1 LDAADPVEESPLP
14 RALLEPECYDHPTTA
29 IRLVETHI
37 SWVLLTGPYAYKIKK
52 PLRLPFLDFASM
64 AARRHFC
71 EEELRVNRR
80 LAPDLYLDVVP
91 ITGSPSQ
98 PRVAGAGRA
107 FEHAVRMVQ
116 FDERERLDLMAER
129 GELEEDRIREAARL
143 VARFH
148 AAAAAAGIDDGFAT
162 PARIRTESLEN
173 LDALDA
179 ATGHDA
185 PTLARLRAWTEHS
198 LEALAEAF
206 SERHATGRVR
216 ECHGDL
222 HLANMALWRGAVLAF
237 DAIEFDERLRWIDVM
252 SEVAFTLMDLHHR
265 RREGLAFAFLDEYLQ
280 GSGDHAGLAVLRHY
294 LVYRALVRAKIDAIR
309 ADATGGDA
317 RREAMVEE
325 HSQIALA
332 ARFAFEAPPP
342 LMILTP
348 PAPAGAHALRRGG
361 DRAHL
366 RAPGAGGRPRGRRRL
381 AGHRRRDLP
390 RAAGAGAGARGG
402 GAARRARRDTGVRR
416 RPRHPAHPGL
426 VARTGRGRCLG
437 SDVGGTRGPARSVPA
452 AVGAR
457 ARMHRQRGHWRC
469 DRRPVGRGR
478 AAPASRGTATS
489 RLTLMLINTL
499 DRGGLH
505 PPNVQ
510 EMREI
515 GTWPTVGMTGADA
528 TRTTIWSA

>member
-342 LMILTP
+342 LMILTHGVSGSGKSHLAARLLAALGAVRLRSDVERARLHP
-348 PAPAGAHALRRGG
+348 QARTRYGAAATARTYAHLARAAGRVVAAGWPVIVDATFLEPQARALVREEAARRGVPVAILACGADPDTLRTRVSSRARAGDDASEATSEVLEAQLAAYRPLSAPELECTVSVDTGAAIDVPSVAAALRR
-361 DRAHL
+361 R
-366 RAPGAGGRPRGRRRL
+366 
-381 AGHRRRDLP
+381 
-390 RAAGAGAGARGG
+390 AGAQQRRG
-402 GAARRARRDTGVRR
+402 
-416 RPRHPAHPGL
+416 
-426 VARTGRGRCLG
+426 
-437 SDVGGTRGPARSVPA
+437 
-452 AVGAR
+452 
-457 ARMHRQRGHWRC
+457 
-469 DRRPVGRGR
+469 
-478 AAPASRGTATS
+478 
-489 RLTLMLINTL
+489 
-499 DRGGLH
+499 
-505 PPNVQ
+505 
-510 EMREI
+510 
-515 GTWPTVGMTGADA
+515 
-528 TRTTIWSA
+528 